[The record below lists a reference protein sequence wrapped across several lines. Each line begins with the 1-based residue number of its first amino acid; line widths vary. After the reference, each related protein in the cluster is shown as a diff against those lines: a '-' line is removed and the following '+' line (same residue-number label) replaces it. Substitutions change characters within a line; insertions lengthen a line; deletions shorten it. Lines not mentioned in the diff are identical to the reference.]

1 MTDDTR
7 SSSAIGRAFRYYQ
20 SNLGLFIVLSIVLAL
35 ALVFIAPHFAASLH
49 LGGEIFL
56 NLLKMIV
63 VPLVV
68 TSVMCGIFGMGDIR
82 KLGKPGGVAVLYYLT
97 TTVLAVIVGLILV
110 NLFSP
115 GAGMD
120 REEAED
126 EVEER
131 QKTSLAD
138 KKLAISKA
146 LARETGLS
154 PDQVRKVFPE
164 LEDQPSEWTGIVKNL
179 VMMLFTDNLFASATG
194 ADLLPLIVFS
204 ILFAGM
210 LTTMGSKVGQLTTL
224 IEQANNALLSFIMLL
239 MCVAPVGILCMVAGR
254 FGVAQAND
262 ELISELMNVLG
273 YFVTVVVGLG
283 FHALVTLPIIYWL
296 VTKKNPY
303 LFIKNMMEAILTAFS
318 TASSSATLPVTIE
331 CASRKAGV
339 SRKSSEFV
347 LPLGATINMDG
358 TALYEAAAA
367 LFIAQIYSVVEPSFD
382 LSLVTQLVIAVT
394 ATLAAIGA
402 AGIPEA
408 GLVTM
413 LIVLNAAGL
422 PSDYIALILSVDWL
436 LDRFRTAVNVFGDSV
451 GAAVVDRTL
460 GERTDAS
467 S

>member
-35 ALVFIAPHFAASLH
+35 ALVFKAPHFAKSLH
-49 LGGEIFL
+49 LGGDIFL

-115 GAGMD
+115 GAGID
-120 REEAED
+120 GED
-126 EVEER
+126 ALKEVDP
-131 QKTSLAD
+131 KTSQAD
-138 KKLAISKA
+138 MKLAISEA
-146 LARETGLS
+146 VAREANLS

-164 LEDQPSEWTGIVKNL
+164 LEDQPSEWTGIVENL

-254 FGVAQAND
+254 FGEAEADNKLIE
-262 ELISELMNVLG
+262 ELTKVGS

-367 LFIAQIYSVVEPSFD
+367 LFIAQIYSAVEPSFD

-422 PSDYIALILSVDWL
+422 PIHYIALILSVDWL